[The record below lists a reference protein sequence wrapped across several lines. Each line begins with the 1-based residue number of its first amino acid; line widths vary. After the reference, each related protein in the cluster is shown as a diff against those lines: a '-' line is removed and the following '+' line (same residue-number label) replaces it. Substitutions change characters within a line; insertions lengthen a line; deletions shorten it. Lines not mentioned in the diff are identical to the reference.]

1 MAEVSGEVSGAV
13 SGEASGEG
21 SGSVSGEVAPTVPQ
35 QFGSDAVRATLGRS
49 ADVDS
54 CLQLTRRIDALMTQA
69 IEYFRKEGAQIACRA
84 ECSFCCHL
92 RVMVLPHEAIA
103 LFRFLGS
110 RMPAEQAEGVRRR
123 VLENAARVREG
134 SATRAACAFLM
145 EGKCSAYEARP
156 SACSGYHSLSKERC
170 ESAYENRGGPAEGI
184 PVSQAMRHV
193 AASLDEGMQEGLAA
207 TGLSG
212 MRMELHTAV
221 AALIRDPAISQ
232 RWRGGRPLVK
242 EA

>member
-1 MAEVSGEVSGAV
+1 MSPRTPTSPAISPEPRPMSAADPAELGQ
-13 SGEASGEG
+13 
-21 SGSVSGEVAPTVPQ
+21 PQ
-35 QFGSDAVRATLGRS
+35 PFAFDAVRATLGVS
-49 ADVDS
+49 TDVDS
-54 CLQLTRRIDALMTQA
+54 CMQLASRIDALMTQA

-92 RVMVLPHEAIA
+92 RVMVLPHEAIS

-134 SATRAACAFLM
+134 SATRTACAFLM

-193 AASLDEGMQEGLAA
+193 AASLDEGMRRVWRLRVSAA
-207 TGLSG
+207 CAWNCT
-212 MRMELHTAV
+212 
-221 AALIRDPAISQ
+221 
-232 RWRGGRPLVK
+232 
-242 EA
+242 